1 MNRRL
6 PLLLS
11 RPEQGWSSL
20 LLLLGM
26 LVLLGISVADSR
38 PLPDLGTGSL
48 TDSLPL
54 LMLAAGLASYLL
66 ARSSLGVVR
75 AHVIGATVAAIVL
88 LLVAGG
94 GLSGQSPL
102 PTSLDGLSERIGAV
116 WTRLDAD
123 ITGFVAAETTTP
135 TVTTYLVLGAICWT
149 TAQFGAFSVFRYDR
163 GGPAVMAV
171 GTILFL
177 NVGLGSLQ
185 AEAELLPV
193 VPVLAL
199 FAGMALLLLLRLH
212 LVQQRYAWARRH
224 ISDANDVTRLFLRT
238 GVAFVLI
245 AVVGAS
251 SLTVWATVEAQE
263 VNIEGLE
270 EPLQDFADE
279 VSRMLS
285 IFGVSSPVDVPPSL
299 GTRTRLS
306 TEWVPGTGVAF
317 TAVVEEGQPRNNY
330 WWGKADDRYDYRSD
344 QWVTSGDR
352 TGVAAANDQLW
363 PGPEAVAGGSHR
375 ARVTLEVGDSPARSN
390 LFRLPDVNEID
401 THDVIVRY
409 TDGGGVSDMEFTDFL
424 REGEKVSFVSFV
436 RDYSDDSRTL
446 TANELRAAGT
456 DYPDWVRE
464 RYLQGGRN
472 TDIIGPRTRAMAD
485 RIRRSEA
492 TPYDQALAVQNELR
506 AMEYVTDLG
515 DACEPFEAFP
525 ECLLTIR
532 QGFCQQYAT
541 TMVMVMR
548 AMGVP
553 TRFVTGYLPGV
564 RDADGV
570 WTVEQQALHN
580 WAEVYFPEIGWVR
593 FDPTPG
599 TVGFGSVATN
609 PDDGEELVEE
619 APEPPEVPGPEES
632 FEPDEPDE
640 AFVPPP
646 PEAPE
651 GPTDGGSTAIFI
663 GAAGLVAVLLT
674 VVSLLLLF
682 RLRRLPGD
690 DDSLAYR
697 GVVSLATRLGYGPH
711 PSQTE
716 YEYAGT
722 LSETIPQVRDDLY
735 LVTDARVESAY
746 GNRDLD
752 EDRRGTLRSA
762 YARIRTALVR
772 LSLRWRR

>member
-1 MNRRL
+1 MSRRL

-48 TDSLPL
+48 TESLPL

-102 PTSLDGLSERIGAV
+102 ATSLDGLTERIGAV
-116 WTRLDAD
+116 WTQLDAD
-123 ITGFVAAETTTP
+123 ITGFIAAETATP
-135 TVTTYLVLGAICWT
+135 TVITYLVLGAICWT

-224 ISDANDVTRLFLRT
+224 ISDAQDVSRLFLRT

-263 VNIEGLE
+263 VNIDGLE

-285 IFGVSSPVDVPPSL
+285 IFGVSSPVDLPPAL
-299 GTRTRLS
+299 GARTSLS
-306 TEWVPGTGVAF
+306 TEWEPGRGVAF
-317 TAVVEEGQPRNNY
+317 TAMVEEGQLRNNY

-344 QWVTSGDR
+344 RWLTTAAR
-352 TGVAAANDQLW
+352 TGAATADELG
-363 PGPEAVAGGSHR
+363 PGPEAVAGGSHP
-375 ARVTLEVGDSPARSN
+375 ALITLEVGDSPARRN
-390 LFRLPDVNEID
+390 LFRLPDVNEIY
-401 THDVIVRY
+401 THEVIVRY
-409 TDGGGVSDMEFTDFL
+409 TEGGGVSDMEFTDSL
-424 REGEKVSFVSFV
+424 REGERVSFESFV

-446 TANELRAAGT
+446 TANELRAAGI
-456 DYPDWVRE
+456 DYPDWVTE

-472 TDIIGPRTRAMAD
+472 SDIIGPKTRAMAD

-506 AMEYVTDLG
+506 AMDYVTDLG
-515 DACEPFEAFP
+515 RRCEPFQAFP

-570 WTVEQQALHN
+570 WTVEQRALHN
-580 WAEVYFPEIGWVR
+580 WAEVYFPDIGWVR

-599 TVGFGSVATN
+599 TVGFGSTATN
-609 PDDGEELVEE
+609 PDDGQELVED
-619 APEPPEVPGPEES
+619 ATEPPQAPGLEES
-632 FEPDEPDE
+632 FEPDELDE
-640 AFVPPP
+640 SFVPPP
-646 PEAPE
+646 PEAPP
-651 GPTDGGSTAIFI
+651 GPTDGNSAVIFI
-663 GAAGLVAVLLT
+663 SAAGLVAVLLT

-682 RLRRLPGD
+682 RLRRLPGG

-735 LVTDARVESAY
+735 LVTDARVASAY
-746 GNRDLD
+746 GQRDVGDDGHGPLQ
-752 EDRRGTLRSA
+752 SA
-762 YARIRTALVR
+762 YARIRTALLR